1 MYAVIKTGGKQYRV
15 AADQVITVERLEGEP
30 GTAVTFDSVLALDTG
45 DGPKFGTPLIG
56 GAKVTGSIV
65 KQTHGPDLIVFKKK
79 RRQNYRRKNAHRQDL
94 TQVKIEGIQ
103 AA

>member
-15 AADQVITVERLEGEP
+15 AAEQVITVERLEGEP
-30 GTAVTFDSVLALDTG
+30 GAAITFDTVLALDTG
-45 DGPKFGTPLIG
+45 DGPKFGTPALS

-65 KQTHGPDLIVFKKK
+65 KQTRGPHLIVFKKK
-79 RRQNYRRKNAHRQDL
+79 RRQHYRRKNAHRQDL
-94 TQVKIEGIQ
+94 TQVKIESIQ

>member
-15 AADQVITVERLEGEP
+15 TADQLVLVEHLDGEP

-45 DGPKFGTPLIG
+45 DGPKFGTPLIS

-65 KQTHGPDLIVFKKK
+65 KQTRGPELIVFKKK

-94 TQVKIEGIQ
+94 TQVKIEAIQ
-103 AA
+103 A